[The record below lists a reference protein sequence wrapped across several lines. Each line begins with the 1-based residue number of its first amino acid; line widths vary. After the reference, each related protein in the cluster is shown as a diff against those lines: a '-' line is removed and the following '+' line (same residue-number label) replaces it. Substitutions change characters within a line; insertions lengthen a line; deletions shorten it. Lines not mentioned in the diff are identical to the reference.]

1 MLLVKGKL
9 LLPIILMIVL
19 AVSRIPGLLP
29 QNFSAVYA
37 LVFCA
42 GVFFP
47 RRLVWWVP
55 LSTMI
60 VSDLLLNWYYHIH
73 FNTPIVSVD
82 LLGNYIAYAAFIW
95 LGRWF
100 GPKASFVSLI
110 GGGLICAILFYL
122 ISNTISWLF
131 NPFHNPEYTKT
142 LAGLLTALTRGTA
155 GYAQTWEF
163 FRNTLTSSGL
173 FTALFAGAMKFMD
186 ALNPAEEEEPAED
199 KPDEPAAEQPE
210 EASEPQPSHP
220 A

>member
-1 MLLVKGKL
+1 MLVVKGKL

-19 AVSRIPGLLP
+19 GVSRIPGLLP

-47 RRLVWWVP
+47 RRLVWWLP
-55 LSTMI
+55 LTTMV
-60 VSDLLLNWYYHIH
+60 VSDLLLNWYYHVH
-73 FNTPIVSVD
+73 FNTPILSVD
-82 LLGNYIAYAAFIW
+82 LLGNYFAYAAFIW

-100 GPKASFVSLI
+100 GPRASFVSLI

-122 ISNTISWLF
+122 ISNTFSWFF
-131 NPFHNPEYTKT
+131 NPFNNPEYTKT
-142 LAGLLTALTRGTA
+142 LTGLLTALTRGTA
-155 GYAQTWEF
+155 GYAHTWEF

-186 ALNPAEEEEPAED
+186 ALNEAEEKEPAED
-199 KPDEPAAEQPE
+199 APEEPVSEQPE
-210 EASEPQPSHP
+210 EASEPQPTHP

>member
-1 MLLVKGKL
+1 MLWVKEKI
-9 LLPIILMIVL
+9 LLPVILMIVL

-37 LVFCA
+37 LIFCA

-47 RRLVWWVP
+47 RRLVWWLP
-55 LSTMI
+55 LVTML
-60 VSDLLLNWYYHIH
+60 VSDLLLNWYYHAH
-73 FNTPIVSVD
+73 YQTPIFSPE
-82 LLGNYIAYAAFIW
+82 LFGNYLAYAAFLW

-100 GPKASFVSLI
+100 GPKASFVSLV

-122 ISNTISWLF
+122 VSNTIAWLF

-142 LAGLLTALTRGTA
+142 LVGWWIALTRGTA

-173 FTALFAGAMKFMD
+173 FTALFAGAMKLMD
-186 ALNPAEEEEPAED
+186 ALDPAEEEEPVE
-199 KPDEPAAEQPE
+199 EQPE
-210 EASEPQPSHP
+210 EPASEHPAEEAPQPSHP
-220 A
+220 AA